1 MNQQATWSL
10 TKFIHLHCSLA
21 LQRSAL
27 LCSLRSP
34 HPQRSASLTRS
45 AALRS
50 ATLRCSLLLTC
61 SAELRS
67 QLTKSAFLVVLAPPS
82 LSILGLMRK
91 KNMKVRLPS
100 LSCVDDDDVAVE
112 DVEDDVFDAAM
123 LVVATTTKIM
133 KSWIRACT

>member
-1 MNQQATWSL
+1 M
-10 TKFIHLHCSLA
+10 LA
-21 LQRSAL
+21 SFT
-27 LCSLRSP
+27 S
-34 HPQRSASLTRS
+34 S
-45 AALRS
+45 AALRFAQSLGS
-50 ATLRCSLLLTC
+50 APLRCLLLLTC

-112 DVEDDVFDAAM
+112 DVEDYVFGVAM
-123 LVVATTTKIM
+123 LVVATTTTKIM

>member
-10 TKFIHLHCSLA
+10 IKFIQLHCSLI

-34 HPQRSASLTRS
+34 HPQRSASLTRL
-45 AALRS
+45 AALRF
-50 ATLRCSLLLTC
+50 APLRCSFLLTC
-61 SAELRS
+61 STKLRS

-112 DVEDDVFDAAM
+112 DVEHDVFGAAM
-123 LVVATTTKIM
+123 LVVATTTTKI
-133 KSWIRACT
+133 KSWIQACT

>member
-1 MNQQATWSL
+1 M
-10 TKFIHLHCSLA
+10 LA
-21 LQRSAL
+21 SFT
-27 LCSLRSP
+27 S
-34 HPQRSASLTRS
+34 S
-45 AALRS
+45 AALCFAHSLGSAPLRS
-50 ATLRCSLLLTC
+50 APLRCLLLLTC

-100 LSCVDDDDVAVE
+100 LSCVDDNDVAVE

-123 LVVATTTKIM
+123 LVVATTTTKIM